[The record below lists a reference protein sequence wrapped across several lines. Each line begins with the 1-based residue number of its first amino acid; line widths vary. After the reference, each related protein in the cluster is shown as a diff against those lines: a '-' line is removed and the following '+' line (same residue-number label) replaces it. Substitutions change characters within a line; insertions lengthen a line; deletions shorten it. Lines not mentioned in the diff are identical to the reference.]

1 MSKRIPGL
9 YKRGTQGIWHIDKC
23 VKGYGRLHE
32 STGSSELEE
41 AERYLIRRLEEMRK
55 ASVYGIRPERTFRQA
70 ATKFLLDYQHKRS
83 IGRYAQSLKIL
94 DPVIGDL
101 PLRQVHQGTLEQ
113 FVRQRREQG
122 MRANT
127 INRDLAVVRR
137 ILTLAARLWR
147 DEHGLT
153 WLETAPLLQLID
165 CDDARKP
172 YPLSWDEQVKLF
184 ERLPEHLRE
193 MALFKVNTGTR
204 EQEVT
209 GLRWNWE
216 VSIPELKTSVFVIP
230 GEGVKNGED
239 RLVVMNAQARAV
251 INRQRG
257 KSSEYVFTYSKG
269 QPVDRINTKAWR
281 RAREEA
287 GLSQVRVHDLKH
299 TFGRRLRAKGVSHET
314 RQVLLGHKNGHI
326 TTHYSAV
333 EIEELID
340 AVEKVSWSDGPAPTL
355 TLIHTEKSRKSP
367 AMGEE
372 GEPENGL
379 KSR

>member
-23 VKGYGRLHE
+23 VRGYGRLHE
-32 STGSSELEE
+32 STGTCELKE
-41 AERYLIRRLEEMRK
+41 AEQYLIRRLEELRK
-55 ASVYGIRPERTFRQA
+55 ANVYGIRVERTFRQA

-94 DPVIGDL
+94 DQHIGDL
-101 PLRQVHQGTLEQ
+101 PLRQVHQGTLAEFIQ
-113 FVRQRREQG
+113 HRRTQG

-147 DEHGLT
+147 DESGLT
-153 WLETAPLLQLID
+153 WLETAPLLQLLD
-165 CDDARKP
+165 RDDARKP
-172 YPLSWDEQVKLF
+172 YPLSWDEQARLF
-184 ERLPEHLRE
+184 ARLPEHIRE

-209 GLRWNWE
+209 CLRWHWE
-216 VSIPELKTSVFVIP
+216 VSIPELKTSVFVVP
-230 GEGVKNGED
+230 GNGVKNGED
-239 RLVVMNAQARAV
+239 RLVVMNAEARAV

-269 QPVDRINTKAWR
+269 KPVDRINTKAWR

-287 GLSQVRVHDLKH
+287 GLPQVRVHDLKH

-314 RQVLLGHKNGHI
+314 RQVLLGHKNGQI
-326 TTHYSAV
+326 TTHYSAA
-333 EIEELID
+333 EIGELID
-340 AVEKVSWSDGPAPTL
+340 AVEKVSWSGSSAPTL
-355 TLIHTEKSRKSP
+355 TLIKNENSRKSP
-367 AMGEE
+367 AMGRR
-372 GEPENGL
+372 ENL
-379 KSR
+379 KSV

>member
-23 VKGYGRLHE
+23 VRGYGRLHE
-32 STGSSELEE
+32 STGTSELAE
-41 AERYLIRRLEEMRK
+41 AEKYLIRRLEEMRK
-55 ASVYGIRPERTFRQA
+55 ANVYGIRVERSFRQA
-70 ATKFLLDYQHKRS
+70 ATRFLLDYQHKRS

-94 DPVIGDL
+94 DPHIGDL
-101 PLRQVHQGTLEQ
+101 PLRWVHQGTLES
-113 FVRQRREQG
+113 FIRHRRKQG

-147 DEHGLT
+147 DESGLT
-153 WLETAPLLQLID
+153 WLETAPLLQLLD

-172 YPLSWDEQVKLF
+172 YPLSWDEQVRLLA
-184 ERLPEHLRE
+184 RLPEHLRE
-193 MALFKVNTGTR
+193 MVLFKVNTGTR

-209 GLRWNWE
+209 CLQWQWE
-216 VSIPELKTSVFVIP
+216 VSIPELKTSVFVVP
-230 GEGVKNGED
+230 GNGVKNGED
-239 RLVVMNAQARAV
+239 RLVVMNAEARAV

-269 QPVDRINTKAWR
+269 KPVDRINTKAWR

-287 GLSQVRVHDLKH
+287 GLPQVRVHDLKH

-314 RQVLLGHKNGHI
+314 RQVLLGHKNGQI
-326 TTHYSAV
+326 TTHYSAA
-333 EIEELID
+333 EIGELID
-340 AVEKVSWSDGPAPTL
+340 AVEKVSWSGSSAPTL
-355 TLIHTEKSRKSP
+355 TLIKNENSRKSP
-367 AMGEE
+367 AIGRR
-372 GEPENGL
+372 ENL
-379 KSR
+379 KTV

>member
-1 MSKRIPGL
+1 
-9 YKRGTQGIWHIDKC
+9 
-23 VKGYGRLHE
+23 
-32 STGSSELEE
+32 
-41 AERYLIRRLEEMRK
+41 MRK
-55 ASVYGIRPERTFRQA
+55 ANVYGIRVERFFRQA

-83 IGRYAQSLKIL
+83 IDRYAQSLKIL
-94 DPVIGDL
+94 DQHIGDL
-101 PLRQVHQGTLEQ
+101 PLRQVHQGTLEDFIQ
-113 FVRQRREQG
+113 HRRTQG

-137 ILTLAARLWR
+137 ILALAVRLWR
-147 DEHGLT
+147 DESGLT
-153 WLETAPLLQLID
+153 WLKTAPLLQLLD

-172 YPLSWDEQVKLF
+172 YPLSWDEQARLF

-209 GLRWNWE
+209 CLQWSWE
-216 VSIPELKTSVFVIP
+216 VSIPELKTSVFVVP
-230 GEGVKNGED
+230 GNGVKNGED
-239 RLVVMNAQARAV
+239 RLVVMNAEARAV

-269 QPVDRINTKAWR
+269 KPIDCINTKAWR

-287 GLSQVRVHDLKH
+287 GLPQVRVHDLKH

-314 RQVLLGHKNGHI
+314 RQVLLGHKNGQI

-333 EIEELID
+333 EIGELIA
-340 AVEKVSWSDGPAPTL
+340 AVEKVSWSGSSAPTL
-355 TLIHTEKSRKSP
+355 TLIKNENPRKSP
-367 AMGEE
+367 AVGRR
-372 GEPENGL
+372 ENI
-379 KSR
+379 KSV

>member
-23 VKGYGRLHE
+23 VRGYGRLYE
-32 STGSSELEE
+32 STGTCELKE
-41 AERYLIRRLEEMRK
+41 AEQYLIRRLEELRK
-55 ASVYGIRPERTFRQA
+55 ANVYGIRVERSFRQA

-94 DPVIGDL
+94 DQHIGDL
-101 PLRQVHQGTLEQ
+101 PLRQVHQGTLENFIQ
-113 FVRQRREQG
+113 HRRAQG

-147 DEHGLT
+147 DESGLT
-153 WLETAPLLQLID
+153 WLETAPLLQLLD

-172 YPLSWDEQVKLF
+172 YPLSWDEQARLF
-184 ERLPEHLRE
+184 ARLPEHLRE
-193 MALFKVNTGTR
+193 MVLFKVNTGTR

-209 GLRWNWE
+209 CLQWHWE
-216 VSIPELKTSVFVIP
+216 VSIPELKTSVFVVP
-230 GEGVKNGED
+230 GNGVKNGED
-239 RLVVMNAQARAV
+239 RLVVMNAEARAV

-257 KSSEYVFTYSKG
+257 KSSDYVFTYSKG
-269 QPVDRINTKAWR
+269 KPIDRINTKAWR

-287 GLSQVRVHDLKH
+287 GLPQVRVHDLKH

-314 RQVLLGHKNGHI
+314 RQVLLGHKNGQI
-326 TTHYSAV
+326 TTHYSAA
-333 EIEELID
+333 EIGELID
-340 AVEKVSWSDGPAPTL
+340 AVEKVSWLGSSAPTL
-355 TLIHTEKSRKSP
+355 TLIKNENSRKSP
-367 AMGEE
+367 AIGRR
-372 GEPENGL
+372 ENL
-379 KSR
+379 KTV